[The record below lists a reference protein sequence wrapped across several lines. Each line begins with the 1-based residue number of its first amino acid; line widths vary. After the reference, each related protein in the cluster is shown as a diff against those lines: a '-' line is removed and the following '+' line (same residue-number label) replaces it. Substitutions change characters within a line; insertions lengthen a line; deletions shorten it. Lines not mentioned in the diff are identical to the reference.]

1 VTEKSIRAYGNRP
14 ARVKKIV
21 AVTVSSEVN
30 SEAYNSAIESM
41 GWRAYVTNRSEDLL
55 SIESVVLA
63 YRDQYI
69 IEHAFHRLK
78 GNCLSLTPIYIQK
91 DNRIDGLVKL
101 LTIAL
106 RVLVVIDKT
115 VQDSI
120 VRRGKKLS
128 GLFRYNP
135 KKTRKTKG
143 GKNY

>member
-1 VTEKSIRAYGNRP
+1 
-14 ARVKKIV
+14 
-21 AVTVSSEVN
+21 
-30 SEAYNSAIESM
+30 M
-41 GWRAYVTNRSEDLL
+41 

-78 GNCLSLTPIYIQK
+78 GNCLSLSPIYIQK
-91 DNRIDGLVKL
+91 DNRIDGFVKL

-120 VRRGKKLS
+120 MRRGKKLS

-135 KKTRKTKG
+135 KKELVKPKAERIIEYFKG
-143 GKNY
+143 IFVSKVAMGNQYFTSIIGLEEKHMEILGLLNLSVEIFTAFGVIQDT